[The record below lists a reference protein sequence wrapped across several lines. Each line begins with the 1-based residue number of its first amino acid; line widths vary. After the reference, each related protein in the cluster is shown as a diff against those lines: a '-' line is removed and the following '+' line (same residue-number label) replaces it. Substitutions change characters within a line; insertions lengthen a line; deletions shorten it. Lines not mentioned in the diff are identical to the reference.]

1 MYSNLRFWRTK
12 RHFSGHLSKHVAP
25 FELMMDG
32 DLLIQNL
39 VDSVA
44 KQCELTSDKVE
55 DIYPCASY
63 QEEMLHDSLYGERT
77 QMGQEVVQLASDLDL
92 PRYMSACA
100 RVFKRFPILRTRIV
114 EGSGK
119 IQVVIREDLTWQR
132 PTSLP
137 AYLEAGSQERPSLGK
152 PLARWA
158 LTSDGTHL
166 ILLIHHSIFDEI
178 SLGQILG
185 AIYVVYQSIPLPPV
199 NLTFATFLGKIN
211 KPHHNLSDDSKQFW
225 RSYLSPTPGFL

>member
-1 MYSNLRFWRTK
+1 MRLVNIAARDLRLTLTVADVFKSPVLAEQATRLQPLVQT
-12 RHFSGHLSKHVAP
+12 KHVAP

-44 KQCELTSDKVE
+44 KQYELTFAKVD
-55 DIYPCASY
+55 DIYPCAPY

-100 RVFKRFPILRTRIV
+100 RVFKRFPILRTRII
-114 EGSGK
+114 EDSGK
-119 IQVVIREDLTWQR
+119 LLQVVIREDLTWEQ

-137 AYLEAGSQERPSLGK
+137 AYLEAESQERLSLGK
-152 PLARWA
+152 ATRSMGIDIGWHTPDIVD
-158 LTSDGTHL
+158 S
-166 ILLIHHSIFDEI
+166 SFDI
-178 SLGQILG
+178 
-185 AIYVVYQSIPLPPV
+185 
-199 NLTFATFLGKIN
+199 
-211 KPHHNLSDDSKQFW
+211 
-225 RSYLSPTPGFL
+225 